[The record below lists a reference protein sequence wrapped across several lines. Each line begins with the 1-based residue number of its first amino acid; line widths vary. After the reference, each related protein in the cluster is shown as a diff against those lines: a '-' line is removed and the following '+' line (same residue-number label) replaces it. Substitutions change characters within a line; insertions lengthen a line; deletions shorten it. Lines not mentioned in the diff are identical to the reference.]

1 MSRIG
6 SWSRIGPRRWFEFYS
21 FVAIRIL
28 FSKFLAFY
36 KRATIRAEF
45 VFFVID
51 EITSIREETGDRER
65 EREYST
71 NLYSLY
77 IKIRK
82 IWKYKSFVR
91 VNYALIKTKYL
102 LIKFRF

>member
-65 EREYST
+65 ERER
-71 NLYSLY
+71 
-77 IKIRK
+77 IFDKFIF
-82 IWKYKSFVR
+82 FVH
-91 VNYALIKTKYL
+91 KDT
-102 LIKFRF
+102 

>member
-1 MSRIG
+1 MDRG
-6 SWSRIGPRRWFEFYS
+6 RGLDLDVGLS
-21 FVAIRIL
+21 FTVLQFAIRIL

-65 EREYST
+65 ER
-71 NLYSLY
+71 
-77 IKIRK
+77 IFDKFIF
-82 IWKYKSFVR
+82 FVH
-91 VNYALIKTKYL
+91 KDT
-102 LIKFRF
+102 

>member
-6 SWSRIGPRRWFEFYS
+6 SWSRIGHWFEFYS

-65 EREYST
+65 ER
-71 NLYSLY
+71 
-77 IKIRK
+77 IFDKFIF
-82 IWKYKSFVR
+82 FVH
-91 VNYALIKTKYL
+91 KDT
-102 LIKFRF
+102 

>member
-6 SWSRIGPRRWFEFYS
+6 SWSKIGPRRWFEFYS

-51 EITSIREETGDRER
+51 EITSIREETCDRER
-65 EREYST
+65 ERER
-71 NLYSLY
+71 
-77 IKIRK
+77 IFDKFIF
-82 IWKYKSFVR
+82 FVH
-91 VNYALIKTKYL
+91 KDT
-102 LIKFRF
+102 